1 MVEQEPWGRNPGGV
15 STTTPCTR
23 AGLGQGGF
31 GKWDRAWWLPSGTH
45 SPRIFGGDGGKR
57 PLLPKSCCE
66 KRTGEETPCWLPSPF
81 QPSSGQIP
89 APLPPVWVLVNVPRC
104 RKPGVYSCLKPRLR
118 VAWPGN
124 KQPAFCWLYSI
135 KFPLNPGKWV
145 FKIGFKGLQGLH
157 IFSQAFLFICP
168 LIVIHST
175 YDVWLEPNIWL
186 SSHLLLTHCSTKGL
200 R

>member
-1 MVEQEPWGRNPGGV
+1 MLVAIPLVACKWVNPGPAAIHPPGSS
-15 STTTPCTR
+15 ST
-23 AGLGQGGF
+23 
-31 GKWDRAWWLPSGTH
+31 
-45 SPRIFGGDGGKR
+45 
-57 PLLPKSCCE
+57 
-66 KRTGEETPCWLPSPF
+66 
-81 QPSSGQIP
+81 P
-89 APLPPVWVLVNVPRC
+89 APLEVCAGRGRSTWSLLPPVWVLANVTRC

-124 KQPAFCWLYSI
+124 KQPALCWFYSI

-145 FKIGFKGLQGLH
+145 FKISFKGLQGLH